1 MADDA
6 SVARP
11 VSSNL
16 KRKCDTPEQALGAV
30 ITDLRTKRG
39 WGYAYVSRKVGC
51 DASHMNGIE
60 HGKHNP
66 SLKLLLAIAD
76 LHGVKLSQIF
86 ARAEKK
92 HLKARK

>member
-11 VSSNL
+11 VSPNL
-16 KRKCDTPEQALGAV
+16 KRKCETPEQALGAV

-39 WGYAYVSRKVGC
+39 WGYVYVSGKVGC
-51 DASHMNGIE
+51 DPSYLNGIE

-76 LHGVKLSQIF
+76 LHGVKLSQLM
-86 ARAEKK
+86 AAAERK

>member
-1 MADDA
+1 MADDPD
-6 SVARP
+6 VARP

-30 ITDLRTKRG
+30 LTDLRTKRG
-39 WGYAYVSRKVGC
+39 WGYHYVSQKVGC
-51 DASHMNGIE
+51 NAAYLNGIE

-76 LHGVKLSQIF
+76 LHGVKLSQII
-86 ARAEKK
+86 ASAEKK
-92 HLKARK
+92 QLKARR